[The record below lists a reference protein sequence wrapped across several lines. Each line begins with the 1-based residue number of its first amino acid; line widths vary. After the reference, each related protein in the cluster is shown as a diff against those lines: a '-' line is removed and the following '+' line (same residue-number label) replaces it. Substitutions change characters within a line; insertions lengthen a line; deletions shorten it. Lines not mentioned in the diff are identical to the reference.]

1 MFGDTAT
8 RKGYVMILGN
18 VDTEK
23 ADALTSA
30 LIQTFN
36 KHVALNKMSFS
47 EIATSIHQFHTTVVD
62 DLADKS
68 GNEFIKN
75 VVVHAFM
82 QHYYE
87 DLAHG
92 NN

>member
-1 MFGDTAT
+1 
-8 RKGYVMILGN
+8 MILGK
-18 VDTEK
+18 VDTNK

-36 KHVALNKMSFS
+36 KHVALNKMSYS
-47 EIATSIHQFHTTVVD
+47 EITTSLHNFHTTVVD
-62 DLADKS
+62 DLANKS

-87 DLAHG
+87 DLAHED
-92 NN
+92 N